1 MSETAYITLTCP
13 HCAKPLRASPADAGH
28 EVRCPH
34 PDCLRAVPVP
44 PAPEDEP
51 DEPVLLP
58 EDPAVPQ
65 TVAAAPTLPSA
76 PRTKPAAVPTPAPHP
91 KPPREKPERPPRAP
105 LLPWVLAAFACMV
118 ASGAITGWVMTA
130 TREMPAPASAESVA
144 ALAANNRDLR
154 AENQKLRDQLAAPK
168 PVAPAPA
175 PAPKQPK
182 EPEKSAAPENDDPLP
197 PPVRR
202 NPDPPAKP
210 PEEPKP
216 PPKADPPA
224 KPAQARDA
232 FVGMWSVN
240 DPQLK
245 VLQAE
250 VTFEFRADGTSTIDI
265 QTAGVN
271 QGLTGTWRWDGRRL
285 HLEIEGIP
293 GGKPAEVKWNG
304 ADEFVATA
312 DNMPVT
318 FRRKR

>member
-1 MSETAYITLTCP
+1 MSETAYVTLTCP
-13 HCAKPLRASPADAGH
+13 HCAKPLRASPADAGGKVH
-28 EVRCPH
+28 CSN
-34 PDCLRAVPVP
+34 PDCLRPVSVP

-58 EDPAVPQ
+58 EDPVAPQ
-65 TVAAAPTLPSA
+65 TVPVAAAPTLPAA
-76 PRTKPAAVPTPAPHP
+76 PRAKPAPIPAPPP
-91 KPPREKPERPPRAP
+91 KPRPEESEPPQRTP

-130 TREMPAPASAESVA
+130 TREKPASASAEAVA
-144 ALAANNRDLR
+144 AFETKNRDLR
-154 AENQKLRDQLAAPK
+154 AENQKLRDQLEAAK

-175 PAPKQPK
+175 PK
-182 EPEKSAAPENDDPLP
+182 EPEKPAAPEIKDPP

-202 NPDPPAKP
+202 NADPPAKP

-216 PPKADPPA
+216 PPNKPDPPA

-245 VLQAE
+245 ALQAE
-250 VTFEFRADGTSTIDI
+250 ATFEFRADGTSGIEI
-265 QTAGVN
+265 RIAGME
-271 QGLTGTWRWDGRRL
+271 QGLTGTWRWDRRRL
-285 HLEIEGIP
+285 HMEIEGIP

-304 ADEFVATA
+304 ADEFIATA